1 MYIRIPFHLKHL
13 RCAEVLKGALEV
25 QKENAKSKRAG
36 DIKRKFALG
45 FWMYFKPTD
54 GGWRG
59 SPDCCCSW
67 WLLLCQEVTSSRD
80 VGGDRVDGDGDTVD
94 GDGDKIDCGGDNDDG
109 GGVNDDDRGDNV
121 DGGGDRVALQEGRHP
136 GARADWGRISQQL
149 EGGR

>member
-25 QKENAKSKRAG
+25 QKENAKSKGAG

-80 VGGDRVDGDGDTVD
+80 GGGYRVDGGGDRVDGDGDTVD
-94 GDGDKIDCGGDNDDG
+94 GDGDKIDGGGDNDDG
-109 GGVNDDDRGDNV
+109 GV
-121 DGGGDRVALQEGRHP
+121 DRVAVQEGRHP